1 MEEWKEYKASEF
13 CESVTDGTH
22 DSPKSKDKGFY
33 LITSKHLKDSYID
46 FASAKFISREDY
58 QKVIQRSKVEQYD
71 VLFSMIGTI
80 GNTLRVT
87 SPKIE
92 FAIKNMGIFKFGG
105 NNLNSKWFYYWLKSP
120 KAKEYIK
127 SRLSGST
134 QSYLT
139 LNSLRDFPVL
149 CPDNKTKK
157 DIISILSSLDDKIE
171 LNRRIN
177 ENLEQQAQALF
188 KSWFVDFEPFKGGKF
203 VDSELGMIPEELIIS
218 RIGDIPHT
226 IESGRRPKG
235 GAVLKGVPS
244 IGAENIKGLGYYDY
258 SKTKYIPEDF
268 ALTTNRGKVY
278 GYELLIYKDGG
289 KPGYFIPNYTIFGE
303 GFPFDEMYINE
314 HVFRLDFM
322 SKEYNVFAYFYMQT
336 PYIMNQLNSI
346 GGKAAIPGINTK
358 DVESLPIFNG
368 DNKKIQEFGNLV
380 LPMITTILRNCRE
393 NARLAQLRDTLLP
406 RLMSGE
412 LAITDV
418 DDRSIFQ

>member
-92 FAIKNMGIFKFGG
+92 FAVKNMGIFKFGG

-139 LNSLRDFPVL
+139 LNSLRT
-149 CPDNKTKK
+149 TK
-157 DIISILSSLDDKIE
+157 S
-171 LNRRIN
+171 N
-177 ENLEQQAQALF
+177 
-188 KSWFVDFEPFKGGKF
+188 
-203 VDSELGMIPEELIIS
+203 
-218 RIGDIPHT
+218 
-226 IESGRRPKG
+226 
-235 GAVLKGVPS
+235 
-244 IGAENIKGLGYYDY
+244 
-258 SKTKYIPEDF
+258 
-268 ALTTNRGKVY
+268 
-278 GYELLIYKDGG
+278 
-289 KPGYFIPNYTIFGE
+289 
-303 GFPFDEMYINE
+303 
-314 HVFRLDFM
+314 
-322 SKEYNVFAYFYMQT
+322 
-336 PYIMNQLNSI
+336 
-346 GGKAAIPGINTK
+346 
-358 DVESLPIFNG
+358 
-368 DNKKIQEFGNLV
+368 
-380 LPMITTILRNCRE
+380 
-393 NARLAQLRDTLLP
+393 
-406 RLMSGE
+406 
-412 LAITDV
+412 
-418 DDRSIFQ
+418 